1 LAALSRNSDSIAN
14 GLLKLRDFLFDFFSI
29 FCYNIYTRKGEI
41 RMLDDFIMN
50 FSWEELEDE
59 YYTIEDLENDYLTKE
74 EN

>member
-1 LAALSRNSDSIAN
+1 M
-14 GLLKLRDFLFDFFSI
+14 
-29 FCYNIYTRKGEI
+29 